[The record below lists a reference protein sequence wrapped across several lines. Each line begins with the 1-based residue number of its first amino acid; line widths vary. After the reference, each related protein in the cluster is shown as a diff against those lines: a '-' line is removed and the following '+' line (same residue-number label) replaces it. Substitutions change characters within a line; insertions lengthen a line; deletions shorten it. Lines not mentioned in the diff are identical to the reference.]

1 MKRLYLTIMML
12 AMLVFTL
19 QVHAE
24 GSAIKV
30 EYGSTSMTIELS
42 QKPKIL
48 SENGNIV
55 IKTASQT
62 VIVTL
67 PCKVSFQGSSTAID
81 DVVNIRNIDNNTPID
96 VFTIDGKKV
105 GTINSKDEMLSLK
118 RGLYIVNGKKI
129 IIK

>member
-48 SENGNIV
+48 SENGNIPR
-55 IKTASQT
+55 
-62 VIVTL
+62 L
-67 PCKVSFQGSSTAID
+67 F
-81 DVVNIRNIDNNTPID
+81 
-96 VFTIDGKKV
+96 
-105 GTINSKDEMLSLK
+105 NS
-118 RGLYIVNGKKI
+118 N
-129 IIK
+129 

>member
-81 DVVNIRNIDNNTPID
+81 DVVNIRNIDNNTPIN

-105 GTINSKDEMLSLK
+105 STINSKDEMLSLK

>member
-67 PCKVSFQGSSTAID
+67 PCKVTFQGSSTAIE
-81 DVVNIRNIDNNTPID
+81 DVVNIRNIDNNTPIN

-105 GTINSKDEMLSLK
+105 STINSKDEMLSLK